1 MSRPLSL
8 LPRLSARPTV
18 PAPPASYEAAYAR
31 ALAHLEQTEILDREA
46 LLRQWREAEDTRAL
60 DAEIGE
66 EGAS

>member
-1 MSRPLSL
+1 M
-8 LPRLSARPTV
+8 
-18 PAPPASYEAAYAR
+18 PAEHTDEAPA
-31 ALAHLEQTEILDREA
+31 LDQETRER